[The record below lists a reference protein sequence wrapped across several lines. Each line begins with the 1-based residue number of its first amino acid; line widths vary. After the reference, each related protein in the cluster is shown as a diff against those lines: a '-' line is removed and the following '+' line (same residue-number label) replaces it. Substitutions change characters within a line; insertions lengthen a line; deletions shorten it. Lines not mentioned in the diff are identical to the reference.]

1 MISSTPARSNSPMR
15 STMKLAGAG
24 VSPGPSFHSVPPA
37 GAPAQRGSA
46 TPAPQGNN
54 TRPAAAPTGPAQRA
68 GGESPAPQGATAAAG
83 TQNPIAMAPDAAA
96 PLQPAPAAPALGA
109 RAGGVPAGAP
119 AAAAAPQ
126 FAAGAAADGSHAG
139 AAVPFSPIA
148 TSAPEPALGVDP
160 DGGPSGASSAVAA
173 AHTGRGSVRNSH
185 QSPPRRHI
193 PAAVRR
199 HVWHRDE
206 GRCVYRDPLSGRRC
220 TSSHLLQI
228 DHLLPVVEGG
238 GPDPANLAI
247 RCFAH
252 HRMRHG
258 YGPAPPPEPPR

>member
-96 PLQPAPAAPALGA
+96 PLQPAPAAPALG
-109 RAGGVPAGAP
+109 
-119 AAAAAPQ
+119 
-126 FAAGAAADGSHAG
+126 
-139 AAVPFSPIA
+139 
-148 TSAPEPALGVDP
+148 VDP

-228 DHLLPVVEGG
+228 DHLLPVAEGG